1 MSPTPLL
8 LNVEPLIGGYLKE
21 VPGVK
26 ALEAR
31 VVSKTPGTTDKPWV
45 RITLLDSPNET
56 GTRQAEHLMAYYL
69 QLDCYAGT
77 SGGREEAFAVVRAVR
92 AALVDLPEAQPFEE
106 AVVTDVAPISMPRI
120 PDPDLGGRER
130 YILDVA
136 IYMHPKP

>member
-8 LNVEPLIGGYLKE
+8 LNVEPLVGSYLKDIS
-21 VPGVK
+21 GVK

-45 RITLLDSPNET
+45 RITLLDSSNET
-56 GTRQAEHLMAYYL
+56 GTRQAEHLVAYYL
-69 QLDCYAGT
+69 QLDCYGGS
-77 SGGREEAFAVVRAVR
+77 SGGRDEAFRLVQAVR
-92 AALVDLPEAQPFEE
+92 GALVDLPQLQPFEE

-130 YILDVA
+130 YLLDVA